1 MIFGEGEGCM
11 KESEKSVGG
20 IGYFG
25 RKIEYQIQNIYIYI
39 YIIGGGLGGLMLMSD
54 WLADG

>member
-1 MIFGEGEGCM
+1 M
-11 KESEKSVGG
+11 KESEKRVEG

-25 RKIEYQIQNIYIYI
+25 RKKEYQIQEKKYIYIYI
-39 YIIGGGLGGLMLMSD
+39 YITGSGLGGLMLMSD

>member
-1 MIFGEGEGCM
+1 M
-11 KESEKSVGG
+11 KEYKKRVEG

-25 RKIEYQIQNIYIYI
+25 RKKRVPDLESIYIYI
-39 YIIGGGLGGLMLMSD
+39 YIYIYITSSGLGSLMLMSD